1 MTTLSFIITCL
12 NMLQQ
17 LILLHNDTALHYNAV
32 TSLHLIYISLNGSLA
47 YVTAPI
53 VIMFQMIFLWW
64 KEADKVSK
72 PCMKPQ
78 NELFYELSFFN
89 RIMLCIYLLDVII
102 DFLNTIQTGIIR
114 NFVGRSCLTN
124 I

>member
-1 MTTLSFIITCL
+1 
-12 NMLQQ
+12 MLQQ
-17 LILLHNDTALHYNAV
+17 LILLHNDTALRYNAV

-64 KEADKVSK
+64 KEPDKVSK

-78 NELFYELSFFN
+78 NELF
-89 RIMLCIYLLDVII
+89 
-102 DFLNTIQTGIIR
+102 
-114 NFVGRSCLTN
+114 
-124 I
+124 